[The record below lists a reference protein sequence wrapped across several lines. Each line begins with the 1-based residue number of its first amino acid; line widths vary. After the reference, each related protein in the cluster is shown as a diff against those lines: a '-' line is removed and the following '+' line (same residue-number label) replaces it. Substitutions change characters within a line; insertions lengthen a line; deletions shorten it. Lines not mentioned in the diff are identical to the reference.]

1 MGFLLW
7 GRADQIGNSGTGQGR
22 ARAAAARVDIWPRI
36 IWGGLYGGHMVT
48 PRDTVVTTAL
58 LRSHVGQWSRAG
70 LVESRNGVG

>member
-1 MGFLLW
+1 MNQSSEILEYPIVPEHGVGFLLW

-58 LRSHVGQWSRAG
+58 LRSM
-70 LVESRNGVG
+70 